1 MPTSL
6 NIQPQFVSRSRGQ
19 KRIDLRAALET
30 APCPQTIHELTFSE
44 LARAYL
50 ATHYNG
56 ADMQMR
62 KWIDLLGDRSAWT
75 IAPAEL
81 ARAGIAMLENG
92 YSPSTVNR
100 NLTKFSIWPCRV
112 DFIPLAAHQACQ
124 PTMANTSVAPGVKP
138 LRR

>member
-1 MPTSL
+1 MFCLSLIVINRNRTMPTSL

-62 KWIDLLGDRSAWT
+62 KWNST
-75 IAPAEL
+75 IYP
-81 ARAGIAMLENG
+81 
-92 YSPSTVNR
+92 Y
-100 NLTKFSIWPCRV
+100 K
-112 DFIPLAAHQACQ
+112 
-124 PTMANTSVAPGVKP
+124 
-138 LRR
+138 